1 MWENFGEQSNPHP
14 SPSHPFKAEV
24 FVVSYRYTVATCTT
38 LNKGRW
44 EGKALFFPFEASRPL
59 KCPLGQ
65 SVSTSFVPDCSVEFY
80 FFPAIINN
88 WLNLFHN
95 QLSHCLKIWIDD
107 WLKSMIETVIL
118 LPLCPASLTHRNP
131 QRCKIIHG
139 MHPVGCK
146 DR

>member
-1 MWENFGEQSNPHP
+1 MWESFGEQSNPHP

-38 LNKGRW
+38 LNKGSW

-80 FFPAIINN
+80 FFPQSIIT
-88 WLNLFHN
+88 LF
-95 QLSHCLKIWIDD
+95 
-107 WLKSMIETVIL
+107 
-118 LPLCPASLTHRNP
+118 
-131 QRCKIIHG
+131 
-139 MHPVGCK
+139 K
-146 DR
+146 DLD